1 MVMKV
6 EYKSR
11 EEIIKEKINKIYIE
25 LNSTLE
31 ISDDKIYFTEKKIE
45 EKISK
50 LEEIAKE
57 IRKYVPKAYQWKY
70 FNCEN
75 INVLTVIKKMYKMI
89 NKEIIRKVVKEEN
102 GREVYYFIVD
112 DKFLNK
118 TEAKETNVVIA

>member
-1 MVMKV
+1 MKV

-11 EEIIKEKINKIYIE
+11 EEIIKEKINQIYMKLDSI
-25 LNSTLE
+25 LE
-31 ISDDKIYFTEKKIE
+31 INKDKIYFN
-45 EKISK
+45 EKIIECK
-50 LEEIAKE
+50 KKELEEIAKE
-57 IRKYVPKAYQWKY
+57 IKKFVPKAYQWGY
-70 FNCEN
+70 YNMEN

-89 NKEIIRKVVKEEN
+89 NKEIIRKVVKEED